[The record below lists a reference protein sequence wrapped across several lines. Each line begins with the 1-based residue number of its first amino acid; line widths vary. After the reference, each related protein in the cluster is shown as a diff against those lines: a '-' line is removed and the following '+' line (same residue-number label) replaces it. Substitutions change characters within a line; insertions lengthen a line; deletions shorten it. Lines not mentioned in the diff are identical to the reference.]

1 MRFKKCA
8 IVSIA
13 AMAMLCSSLTG
24 LCYADN
30 DVLPEKT
37 SAAASVSESQSKLSE
52 ITKVKTPF
60 ENIYECLITDDGQ
73 VYYVGSNSNDGG
85 YIFTLDKKG
94 NVDKK
99 VKLYDYCAGIE
110 LKQIGENICVL
121 YNGSY
126 DLSPWIGDDT
136 EEGWHAVTLP
146 PDMGVKDLYMVML
159 DKELNQ
165 LSRNDITSYT
175 KKKESQYVG
184 VNSTSVI
191 YAKGSFPKKLYT
203 ANYDGSDKK
212 VILDLNETDYS
223 DFFIESIAV
232 TEKYAALTI
241 KPYMRKEKDV
251 DCCAAVDL
259 ETGELTVME
268 HDFSYFPEAFGD
280 TMIWR
285 CTLPYDRGGYFET
298 EEAYAKYREEQ
309 DAITEARFKQ
319 SNEVGYMSGVEY
331 VIFKDGKFSTLR
343 TEKPAEA
350 TWYAH
355 IDNDGRIMTTST
367 DDYDNHYG
375 YNLVKVYE
383 DSKLVQKIEVD
394 PRDYCP
400 DGAENPG
407 VSLLTAN
414 DGILS
419 FRYSY
424 KLNGKY
430 YYDILL
436 VPYEN

>member
-1 MRFKKCA
+1 MKFKKCA

-13 AMAMLCSSLTG
+13 AMAMLCSSLAG
-24 LCYADN
+24 FCDADSEIP
-30 DVLPEKT
+30 PEET
-37 SAAASVSESQSKLSE
+37 AVVETAAAKNKLSE
-52 ITKVKTPF
+52 IAKIKSPF
-60 ENIYECLITDDGQ
+60 ENISDCLITDDGQ

-85 YIFTLDKKG
+85 YIFTLDEKG
-94 NVDKK
+94 NVAKK
-99 VKLYDYCAGIE
+99 VKLYDYCAGVE
-110 LKQIGENICVL
+110 LKQIDENICVL

-126 DLSPWIGDDT
+126 DLSPWTGDDT
-136 EEGWHAVTLP
+136 EEGWHQVFLP
-146 PDMGVKDLYMVML
+146 PDGGVKDLYMVMF

-165 LSRNDITSYT
+165 LSKHDITSYAKT
-175 KKKESQYVG
+175 KTAQYVD
-184 VNSTSVI
+184 VNSTNVI
-191 YAKGSFPKKLYT
+191 YTKGSLPKKLYA

-212 VILDLNETDYS
+212 VILDLNETDHS
-223 DFFIESIAV
+223 NFFIESIAV

-241 KPYMRKEKDV
+241 KPYMREETDV
-251 DCCAAVDL
+251 DRCAAVDL
-259 ETGELTVME
+259 ETSELTVLD

-285 CTLPYDRGGYFET
+285 CTLPYDRGGYFES

-309 DAITEARFKQ
+309 DALNEARFKQ
-319 SNEVGYMSGVEY
+319 SNEVGYMPGVEY
-331 VIFKDGKFSTLR
+331 VVFRDGKFSTVR
-343 TEKPAEA
+343 TEKPTEA

-355 IDNDGRIMTTST
+355 VDNNGRVMTTST

-375 YNLVKVYE
+375 DNLVKIYE
-383 DSKLVQKIEVD
+383 DSRLVQKIKVD
-394 PRDYCP
+394 PRDHCP
-400 DGAENPG
+400 EGAENPG

-414 DGILS
+414 EGILS